1 MFHAD
6 LCRRNAALRD
16 AGPAG
21 VPERVITAKS
31 KNPGKNSKDALIH
44 SIFSIF
50 ESYGEDGLSASE
62 VVKTML
68 EQGFPGLKE
77 GGARHTVQVA
87 NVLRSSSSFISVG
100 DKRYLLCST
109 LEQKSDLPEIKLPGS
124 CQIQETSILAK
135 SEDDDSSA
143 LQRGKQAGS
152 SSRSKEVVDTNVSSS
167 AKKVE
172 VHDGELLDGMNDST
186 NCDEGLEEAAA
197 GGAQEVETKKVR
209 RRGPL
214 SSQKGKGSIQC
225 KRYDGRGWRCSRL
238 TEPGYSLCV
247 HHQDLIN
254 KRAAKLKEAQT
265 LSRTTSSPADRARPH
280 NPEAAA
286 DSKEKDLASNP
297 KSQSSRAAFVA
308 GAPGQKRK
316 LLSLLAIG

>member
-1 MFHAD
+1 MDKFHAD

-16 AGPAG
+16 AGPAA
-21 VPERVITAKS
+21 VPEKVITAKS

-109 LEQKSDLPEIKLPGS
+109 LEHKSHLPAIKLPGS
-124 CQIQETSILAK
+124 SQIQETSILAK
-135 SEDDDSSA
+135 SEDEDSSA
-143 LQRGKQAGS
+143 LHRGKQAGS
-152 SSRSKEVVDTNVSSS
+152 SSRSKEVVDTNVSPST
-167 AKKVE
+167 KVE
-172 VHDGELLDGMNDST
+172 VHDGESLDGMNDCT
-186 NCDEGLEEAAA
+186 NCDEGLEEAA
-197 GGAQEVETKKVR
+197 GGYQEVETKKVR

-225 KRYDGRGWRCSRL
+225 KRYDGRGWRCSRF

-265 LSRTTSSPADRARPH
+265 LSRTTSSLADRARPH
-280 NPEAAA
+280 NPEAA
-286 DSKEKDLASNP
+286 DSREKDLASHP
-297 KSQSSRAAFVA
+297 KIQSNRGGFVA

>member
-1 MFHAD
+1 MDKFHAD
-6 LCRRNAALRD
+6 LYRRNAALRD
-16 AGPAG
+16 AGPAA
-21 VPERVITAKS
+21 VPEKVITAKS
-31 KNPGKNSKDALIH
+31 KSPGKNSKDALIH

-68 EQGFPGLKE
+68 EEGFPGLKE

-109 LEQKSDLPEIKLPGS
+109 LEHKSDLPAIKLPGS

-143 LQRGKQAGS
+143 LHRGKQAGS
-152 SSRSKEVVDTNVSSS
+152 SSRSKEVVDTNVSPS

-172 VHDGELLDGMNDST
+172 VHDGELLDGMNDFT
-186 NCDEGLEEAAA
+186 NCDEGLEEAA

-225 KRYDGRGWRCSRL
+225 KRYDGRGWRCSRF

-265 LSRTTSSPADRARPH
+265 LSRTTSSSADRARPH
-280 NPEAAA
+280 NPEAA

-297 KSQSSRAAFVA
+297 KNQSSRFVA